1 MQQLVRLPQDGL
13 EIIDLWQKEL
23 AQLPKKNKKTQSW
36 LNMYIYIA
44 ELNGDLRKPVLLLTH
59 GAHVMCRLSPC
70 LGHRSRWFHAVRNR
84 GRVRPT

>member
-36 LNMYIYIA
+36 LNV
-44 ELNGDLRKPVLLLTH
+44 VLCLEYLE
-59 GAHVMCRLSPC
+59 GAQ
-70 LGHRSRWFHAVRNR
+70 HAYF
-84 GRVRPT
+84 